1 MSLRSLSYSE
11 AGIKTI
17 QAAAFAAVHPSWHP
31 LIDQAWSK
39 LNPDYLNQ
47 LASSNSWLP
56 GQANLLNAFS
66 LPQSQVKVVLF
77 GESPYPRAASA
88 NGYAFWDQAITAL
101 WSGSGLD
108 KRVNRA
114 TSLRNLIKMLLIADG
129 RLTPDDTSQA
139 AIAALDKSD
148 LIQTGAELFQ
158 NCLNQGFLLLNASL
172 VLQDRPPEKDAR
184 EFSPFLSTI
193 MQGLLEHR
201 PDITLLLLG
210 RIAKDLSPL
219 LPKTHTNRLSAMHPY
234 NIEFIQHPEIIEF
247 FRPLRLLA
255 NPD

>member
-11 AGIKTI
+11 ASIKTM
-17 QAAAFAAVHPSWHP
+17 QATAFAAVHPSWHP
-31 LIDQAWSK
+31 LIDQAWSTID
-39 LNPDYLNQ
+39 PAYLNQ
-47 LASSNSWLP
+47 LADSEDWLP
-56 GQANLLNAFS
+56 GPANLLNAFS
-66 LPQSQVKVVLF
+66 LPQSAVKVVLF

-101 WSGSGLD
+101 WSPSGLD

-114 TSLRNLIKMLLIADG
+114 TSLRNLLKMLLIADG

-139 AIAALDKSD
+139 AIAALDKSN
-148 LIQTGAELFQ
+148 LVQTGAALFQ
-158 NCLNQGFLLLNASL
+158 NCLNHGFLLLNASL
-172 VLQDRPPEKDAR
+172 VLQDRPPVKDAR
-184 EFSPFLSTI
+184 EFSPFLSRL
-193 MQGLLEHR
+193 MHGLLQNR

-219 LPKTHTNRLSAMHPY
+219 LPKAHTKRLSAMHPY